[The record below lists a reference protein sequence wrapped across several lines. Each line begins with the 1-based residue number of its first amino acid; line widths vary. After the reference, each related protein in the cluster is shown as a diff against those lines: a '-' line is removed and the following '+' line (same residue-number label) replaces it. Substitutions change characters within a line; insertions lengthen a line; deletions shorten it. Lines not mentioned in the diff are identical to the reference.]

1 VYDNKIFP
9 LWVIA
14 ESLKTGTGKMIGY
27 IEGKLIKKEEDRILL
42 LSNHMGYEIL
52 LPVIVMK
59 ALEGKQTGD
68 DLSLYIFYHQTERQ
82 PKPVLIG
89 FNLEVEKE
97 FFQRFISVDDIGPL
111 KAVRALTLPIREIAG
126 AIESKDV
133 NRIKQLKGIGNRTA
147 QKIIAALQ
155 GKMGKFALIREE
167 GEPVAAVTADI
178 ENQVMDVL
186 VTQLG
191 HRKADARAMVEKAM
205 KLYAPIN
212 TPEELFEAVYRA
224 QKQGD

>member
-1 VYDNKIFP
+1 
-9 LWVIA
+9 
-14 ESLKTGTGKMIGY
+14 MIGY

-42 LSNHMGYEIL
+42 LSNHVGYEIL

-59 ALEGKQTGD
+59 SLKGKQTGD
-68 DLSLYIFYHQTERQ
+68 DLSLYIYYQQTERQ

-97 FFQRFISVDDIGPL
+97 FFQRFISVDAIGPL
-111 KAVRALTLPIREIAG
+111 KAVRALTMPIREIAA
-126 AIESKDV
+126 AIEAKDV

-147 QKIIAALQ
+147 QKIIAALE
-155 GKMGKFALIREE
+155 GKMGKFALMREE
-167 GEPVAAVTADI
+167 GEPAIPVTDDI

-191 HRKADARAMVEKAM
+191 HKKSDARAMVEKAM
-205 KLYAPIN
+205 KIYAPIN
-212 TPEELFEAVYRA
+212 TPEELFEAVYRT
-224 QKQGD
+224 QKEGD

>member
-1 VYDNKIFP
+1 
-9 LWVIA
+9 
-14 ESLKTGTGKMIGY
+14 MIGY

-42 LSNHMGYEIL
+42 LSHQLGYEIL

-59 ALEGKQTGD
+59 ALEGKQAGA
-68 DLSLYIFYHQTERQ
+68 DLSLYIYYHQTERQ
-82 PKPVLIG
+82 PRPVLIG

-97 FFQRFISVDDIGPL
+97 FFQQFISVDDIGPL
-111 KAVRALTLPIREIAG
+111 KAVRALTLPIRDIAG

-155 GKMGKFALIREE
+155 GKMGKYALMRESE
-167 GEPVAAVTADI
+167 APLVPVTEDI

-191 HRKADARAMVEKAM
+191 HKRADARAMVEKAM
-205 KLYAPIN
+205 KLYAPLA
-212 TPEELFEAVYRA
+212 TPEELFEAVYQA

>member
-1 VYDNKIFP
+1 
-9 LWVIA
+9 
-14 ESLKTGTGKMIGY
+14 MIGY

-42 LSNHMGYEIL
+42 LSNHVGYEIL

-59 ALEGKQTGD
+59 ALEGKQKGD
-68 DLSLYIFYHQTERQ
+68 ELSLYIYYQQTERQ

-147 QKIIAALQ
+147 QKIIAALE
-155 GKMGKFALIREE
+155 GKMGKFALMREK
-167 GEPVAAVTADI
+167 GEPAVSVTEDI

-186 VTQLG
+186 VMQLG
-191 HRKADARAMVEKAM
+191 HKKADARAMVEKALKM
-205 KLYAPIN
+205 YGPIN
-212 TPEELFEAVYRA
+212 TPEELFEAVYRS
-224 QKQGD
+224 QKEGD

>member
-1 VYDNKIFP
+1 
-9 LWVIA
+9 
-14 ESLKTGTGKMIGY
+14 MIGY

-42 LSNHMGYEIL
+42 LSHQIGFEIL

-59 ALEGKQTGD
+59 ALEGKQAGA
-68 DLSLYIFYHQTERQ
+68 DLSLYIYYHQTERQ
-82 PKPVLIG
+82 PRPVLIG

-97 FFQRFISVDDIGPL
+97 FFQQFISVDDIGPL
-111 KAVRALTLPIREIAG
+111 KAVRALTLPIRDIAG

-155 GKMGKFALIREE
+155 GKMGKYALMRESE
-167 GEPVAAVTADI
+167 VPVVPVTEDI

-191 HRKADARAMVEKAM
+191 HKRADARAMVEKAI
-205 KLYAPIN
+205 KLYAPLT

-224 QKQGD
+224 QKQDD